1 MSRLDES
8 EVYKWFDILKN
19 NNELVEIRLIGT
31 NKNGSGYFTDAKTII
46 EAIKPYT
53 DSYNCYFTLNSINP
67 ACYGREQRDKIVLR
81 PKNTTQDSEII
92 SRNYVLIDLDPKRPS
107 GVCST
112 REESMRAYEKGKE
125 VTKFLMDNGFY
136 EPLVVFSSSGIH
148 LYIKC
153 ALINNE
159 ENTKLV
165 KRFLN
170 AISMLFSDDDVD
182 CDCSVYNAAR
192 ISRLIGSYSCKGAN
206 NDATRPQR
214 KCRFLSIP
222 DEVKVNER
230 EYFEKI
236 AALYPDEEERPSREN
251 NYSVERFDLEA
262 FLQKHNIEVTKVEQV
277 AGGKKYVLK
286 HCIFNHSHTGK
297 DAVIFQRDSGQIA
310 YHCFHSSCQQYTWRD
325 VRITFEPN
333 AYDRKDINE
342 YNFKRRYYGAYLP
355 EPFEPK
361 KETDDLGKKWL
372 KFSDIKKFDS
382 NDVVSIPTGI
392 LAIDRKIGGLNLGEC
407 SILSGINGSGKSVW
421 LNQLM
426 VNAVQRGFKVSV
438 WSGELS
444 AEWLKMWVMQCAAG
458 KNNVVKVPNTEHAY
472 YVSGNV
478 YSKIEAWLD
487 GKLFIYNNNYGS
499 RFEQLVADIGEVVDR
514 EKINLVVVDNC
525 MAVDLD
531 ARGGDKLEKQKYFIL
546 TLVEMARKK
555 NIHIVVVCHPRKEV
569 GNGLI
574 RKESISGSGDLT
586 NAVQNCFLMHRCSED
601 FFKRASDFWGKKRV
615 EELMVY
621 DNVIEIC
628 KSRSTGVVDFIAGMY
643 YEEETKRYKNTIAEN
658 IVYGWCETPPAYVEQ
673 QLPDENNE
681 ADENPFPLVEEEP
694 PF

>member
-1 MSRLDES
+1 
-8 EVYKWFDILKN
+8 
-19 NNELVEIRLIGT
+19 
-31 NKNGSGYFTDAKTII
+31 
-46 EAIKPYT
+46 
-53 DSYNCYFTLNSINP
+53 
-67 ACYGREQRDKIVLR
+67 
-81 PKNTTQDSEII
+81 
-92 SRNYVLIDLDPKRPS
+92 
-107 GVCST
+107 
-112 REESMRAYEKGKE
+112 
-125 VTKFLMDNGFY
+125 
-136 EPLVVFSSSGIH
+136 
-148 LYIKC
+148 
-153 ALINNE
+153 
-159 ENTKLV
+159 
-165 KRFLN
+165 
-170 AISMLFSDDDVD
+170 
-182 CDCSVYNAAR
+182 
-192 ISRLIGSYSCKGAN
+192 
-206 NDATRPQR
+206 
-214 KCRFLSIP
+214 
-222 DEVKVNER
+222 
-230 EYFEKI
+230 
-236 AALYPDEEERPSREN
+236 
-251 NYSVERFDLEA
+251 
-262 FLQKHNIEVTKVEQV
+262 
-277 AGGKKYVLK
+277 
-286 HCIFNHSHTGK
+286 
-297 DAVIFQRDSGQIA
+297 
-310 YHCFHSSCQQYTWRD
+310 
-325 VRITFEPN
+325 
-333 AYDRKDINE
+333 
-342 YNFKRRYYGAYLP
+342 
-355 EPFEPK
+355 
-361 KETDDLGKKWL
+361 
-372 KFSDIKKFDS
+372 
-382 NDVVSIPTGI
+382 
-392 LAIDRKIGGLNLGEC
+392 
-407 SILSGINGSGKSVW
+407 
-421 LNQLM
+421 
-426 VNAVQRGFKVSV
+426 
-438 WSGELS
+438 
-444 AEWLKMWVMQCAAG
+444 MQCAAG

>member
-1 MSRLDES
+1 M
-8 EVYKWFDILKN
+8 
-19 NNELVEIRLIGT
+19 
-31 NKNGSGYFTDAKTII
+31 
-46 EAIKPYT
+46 
-53 DSYNCYFTLNSINP
+53 
-67 ACYGREQRDKIVLR
+67 
-81 PKNTTQDSEII
+81 
-92 SRNYVLIDLDPKRPS
+92 
-107 GVCST
+107 
-112 REESMRAYEKGKE
+112 
-125 VTKFLMDNGFY
+125 
-136 EPLVVFSSSGIH
+136 
-148 LYIKC
+148 
-153 ALINNE
+153 
-159 ENTKLV
+159 
-165 KRFLN
+165 
-170 AISMLFSDDDVD
+170 
-182 CDCSVYNAAR
+182 
-192 ISRLIGSYSCKGAN
+192 
-206 NDATRPQR
+206 
-214 KCRFLSIP
+214 
-222 DEVKVNER
+222 
-230 EYFEKI
+230 
-236 AALYPDEEERPSREN
+236 
-251 NYSVERFDLEA
+251 
-262 FLQKHNIEVTKVEQV
+262 
-277 AGGKKYVLK
+277 
-286 HCIFNHSHTGK
+286 
-297 DAVIFQRDSGQIA
+297 
-310 YHCFHSSCQQYTWRD
+310 
-325 VRITFEPN
+325 
-333 AYDRKDINE
+333 
-342 YNFKRRYYGAYLP
+342 
-355 EPFEPK
+355 
-361 KETDDLGKKWL
+361 GKKWL

-426 VNAVQRGFKVSV
+426 VNAVQRGFKVSA

-555 NIHIVVVCHPRKEV
+555 NIHIVVVCHPRKEIN
-569 GNGLI
+569 NGLI

>member
-1 MSRLDES
+1 MSYIHR
-8 EVYKWFDILKN
+8 I
-19 NNELVEIRLIGT
+19 
-31 NKNGSGYFTDAKTII
+31 
-46 EAIKPYT
+46 P
-53 DSYNCYFTLNSINP
+53 
-67 ACYGREQRDKIVLR
+67 
-81 PKNTTQDSEII
+81 SEIKI
-92 SRNYVLIDLDPKRPS
+92 TPN
-107 GVCST
+107 
-112 REESMRAYEKGKE
+112 
-125 VTKFLMDNGFY
+125 
-136 EPLVVFSSSGIH
+136 
-148 LYIKC
+148 
-153 ALINNE
+153 
-159 ENTKLV
+159 
-165 KRFLN
+165 
-170 AISMLFSDDDVD
+170 
-182 CDCSVYNAAR
+182 
-192 ISRLIGSYSCKGAN
+192 
-206 NDATRPQR
+206 
-214 KCRFLSIP
+214 
-222 DEVKVNER
+222 
-230 EYFEKI
+230 EYFEKV
-236 AALYPDEEERPSREN
+236 ASYLPQPERKDRN
-251 NYSVERFDLEA
+251 NAYGSISFDLDD
-262 FLQKHNIEVTKVEQV
+262 FLQRHNISVTKVIET
-277 AGGKKYVLK
+277 AAYTKYVLEE
-286 HCIFNHSHTGK
+286 CPFNSAHKSPDSAVFKMK
-297 DAVIFQRDSGQIA
+297 DGGFGFK
-310 YHCFHSSCQQYTWRD
+310 CFHASDAAYTFRD
-325 VRITFEPN
+325 FRLHYEPN
-333 AYDRKDINE
+333 AYDRKDFNE

-673 QLPDENNE
+673 QLPDET
-681 ADENPFPLVEEEP
+681 DEINDNPFPLVEEEP

>member
-1 MSRLDES
+1 MNEAIIRQWYD
-8 EVYKWFDILKN
+8 VFKDN
-19 NNELVEIRLIGT
+19 HELVEIRILDPKSKAT
-31 NKNGSGYFTDAKTII
+31 YSGYFTDI
-46 EAIKPYT
+46 ETLLAAIKPF
-53 DSYNCYFTLNSINP
+53 DQCAIYFTLNEIDY
-67 ACYGREQRDKIVLR
+67 ACYSREQHDRMVKKPKSTTSDK
-81 PKNTTQDSEII
+81 EIL
-92 SRNYVLIDLDPKRPS
+92 SRKWCLIDIDCEKPSDTNSTDGEKELAKAVVNNVYKYLMNEGFEKPIVCDSGNGYHLLYRMNMVSNEKNDQTMKNFLAALDMFF
-107 GVCST
+107 ST
-112 REESMRAYEKGKE
+112 EKVKID
-125 VTKFLMDNGFY
+125 VTTSNTSRICKLYGT
-136 EPLVVFSSSGIH
+136 FSRKGS
-148 LYIKC
+148 
-153 ALINNE
+153 
-159 ENTKLV
+159 NTK
-165 KRFLN
+165 
-170 AISMLFSDDDVD
+170 D
-182 CDCSVYNAAR
+182 
-192 ISRLIGSYSCKGAN
+192 
-206 NDATRPQR
+206 RPQR
-214 KCRFLSIP
+214 MSYIHRIP
-222 DEVKVNER
+222 SEIKITPN
-230 EYFEKI
+230 EYFEKV
-236 AALYPDEEERPSREN
+236 ASYLPQPERKDRN
-251 NYSVERFDLEA
+251 NAYGSISFDLDD
-262 FLQKHNIEVTKVEQV
+262 FLQRHNISVTKVIET
-277 AGGKKYVLK
+277 AAYTKYVLEE
-286 HCIFNHSHTGK
+286 CPFNSAHKSPDSAVFKMK
-297 DAVIFQRDSGQIA
+297 DGGFGFK
-310 YHCFHSSCQQYTWRD
+310 CFHASDAAYTFRD
-325 VRITFEPN
+325 FRLHYEPN
-333 AYDRKDINE
+333 AYDRKDFNE

>member
-1 MSRLDES
+1 MNEAIIRQWYD
-8 EVYKWFDILKN
+8 VFKDN
-19 NNELVEIRLIGT
+19 HELVEIRILDPKSKAT
-31 NKNGSGYFTDAKTII
+31 YSGYFTDI
-46 EAIKPYT
+46 ETLLAAIKPF
-53 DSYNCYFTLNSINP
+53 DQCAIYFTLNEIDY
-67 ACYGREQRDKIVLR
+67 ACYSREQHDRMVKKPKSTTSDK
-81 PKNTTQDSEII
+81 EIL
-92 SRNYVLIDLDPKRPS
+92 SRKWCLIDIDCEKPSDTNSTDGEKELAKAVVNNVYKYLMNEGFEKPIVCDSGNGYHLLYRMNMVSNEKNDQTMKNFLAALDMFF
-107 GVCST
+107 ST
-112 REESMRAYEKGKE
+112 EKVKID
-125 VTKFLMDNGFY
+125 VTTSNTSRICKLYGT
-136 EPLVVFSSSGIH
+136 FSRKGS
-148 LYIKC
+148 
-153 ALINNE
+153 
-159 ENTKLV
+159 NTK
-165 KRFLN
+165 
-170 AISMLFSDDDVD
+170 D
-182 CDCSVYNAAR
+182 
-192 ISRLIGSYSCKGAN
+192 
-206 NDATRPQR
+206 RPQR
-214 KCRFLSIP
+214 MSYIHRIP
-222 DEVKVNER
+222 SEIKITPN
-230 EYFEKI
+230 EYFEKV
-236 AALYPDEEERPSREN
+236 ASYLPQPERKDRN
-251 NYSVERFDLEA
+251 NAYGSISFDLDD
-262 FLQKHNIEVTKVEQV
+262 FLQRHNISVTKVIET
-277 AGGKKYVLK
+277 AAYTKYVLEE
-286 HCIFNHSHTGK
+286 CPFNSAHKSPDSAVFKMK
-297 DAVIFQRDSGQIA
+297 DGGFGFK
-310 YHCFHSSCQQYTWRD
+310 CFHASDAAYTFRD
-325 VRITFEPN
+325 FRLHYEPN
-333 AYDRKDINE
+333 AYDRKDFNE

-546 TLVEMARKK
+546 TLVETARKK

-673 QLPDENNE
+673 QLPDET
-681 ADENPFPLVEEEP
+681 DEINDNPFPLVEEEP